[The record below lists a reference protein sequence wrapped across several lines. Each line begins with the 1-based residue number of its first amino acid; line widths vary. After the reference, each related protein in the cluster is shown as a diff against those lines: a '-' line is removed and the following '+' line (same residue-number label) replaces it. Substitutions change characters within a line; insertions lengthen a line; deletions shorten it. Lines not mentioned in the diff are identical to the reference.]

1 VIFKFTKSSRLLR
14 RSEYKRLYHSSTTI
28 AGKYLVLD
36 YCKGTSLCP
45 RLGITVTKK
54 YGKSHDRNR
63 FKRLVREAFR
73 KTQSALPEDLEI
85 NVRPRVLAKQANAL
99 MILEEFLTLLK
110 ISLP

>member
-1 VIFKFTKSSRLLR
+1 M
-14 RSEYKRLYHSSTTI
+14 YHSSTTI

-36 YCKGTSLCP
+36 YYKGSSLCP

-54 YGKSHDRNR
+54 YGKAHDRNR

-73 KTQSALPEDLEI
+73 KTQNLLPEDLEI

-99 MILEEFLTLLK
+99 MILEEFLMLLK
-110 ISLP
+110 TPSS